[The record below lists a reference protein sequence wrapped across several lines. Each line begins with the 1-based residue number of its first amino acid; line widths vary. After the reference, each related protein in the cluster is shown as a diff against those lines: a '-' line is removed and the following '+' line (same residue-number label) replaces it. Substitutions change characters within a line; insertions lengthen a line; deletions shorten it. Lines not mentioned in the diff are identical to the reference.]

1 MTGLDYDAIGRRY
14 TATRTAE
21 PALEAAIWRALGDA
35 RSVLNV
41 GAGAGAYEPPD
52 REVVAVE
59 PSEVMIAQ
67 RPPGAAPVVR
77 AVAEDLP
84 FADASFDAVMAVLSD
99 HHWTDRARG
108 LRELRRV
115 ARDRVVLVNA
125 DPAEAGRFWLT
136 REYLAAVFDIIPEP
150 YRARGA
156 WERELRAALG
166 DLALVRIPIPH
177 DCRDG
182 FYGAFWRRPAAYLD
196 PRVRAGISI
205 FAQLPAD
212 HVERGLD
219 RLRADLA
226 SGRWER
232 EHRDLLALGEVHLGY
247 YAAVAG

>member
-1 MTGLDYDAIGRRY
+1 M
-14 TATRTAE
+14 
-21 PALEAAIWRALGDA
+21 
-35 RSVLNV
+35 LNV

-115 ARDRVVLVNA
+115 ARDRVVIVNA
-125 DPAEAGRFWLT
+125 NPAEADRFWLT
-136 REYLAAVFDIIPEP
+136 REYLPAVFGIVPEP

-156 WERELRAALG
+156 WERELRAVLG
-166 DLALVRIPIPH
+166 DLVLVPIPIPH

-196 PRVRAGISI
+196 PRRARR
-205 FAQLPAD
+205 
-212 HVERGLD
+212 HLD
-219 RLRADLA
+219 LRAA
-226 SGRWER
+226 ARRSSRARAEAPARRPRER
-232 EHRDLLALGEVHLGY
+232 PLGARAPRPPRARRGPPRLLRR
-247 YAAVAG
+247 VARPNVP